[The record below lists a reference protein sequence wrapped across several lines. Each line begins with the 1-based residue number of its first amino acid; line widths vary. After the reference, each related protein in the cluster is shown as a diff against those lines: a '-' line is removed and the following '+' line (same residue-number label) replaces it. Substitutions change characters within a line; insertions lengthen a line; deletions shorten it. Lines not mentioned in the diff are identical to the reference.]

1 MILMEKDGQKKF
13 VFDCFI
19 PRYRADGWRAEGE
32 ADDVQTSPE
41 APPEQAADETAAADG
56 NTEKA
61 KTEPE
66 QAADETAAAD
76 GNTEKAKTE
85 PEQAADETAE
95 QTFICPHCGKEY
107 SKEASLKTH
116 IRRNHAEE

>member
-19 PRYRADGWRAEGE
+19 PRYRADGWKAEGE

-41 APPEQAADETAAADG
+41 APPEQAADETAATDG
-56 NTEKA
+56 TTEEA
-61 KTEPE
+61 E
-66 QAADETAAAD
+66 
-76 GNTEKAKTE
+76 TE

-116 IRRNHAEE
+116 IRRSHAEK